1 MHSSVSNGYRK
12 LVVNK
17 LCLIILLP
25 DVCLHVEMGGKAVNV
40 NW

>member
-12 LVVNK
+12 LVINK
-17 LCLIILLP
+17 LCHITLLL
-25 DVCLHVEMGGKAVNV
+25 DMCLHVEEGGKAVNV